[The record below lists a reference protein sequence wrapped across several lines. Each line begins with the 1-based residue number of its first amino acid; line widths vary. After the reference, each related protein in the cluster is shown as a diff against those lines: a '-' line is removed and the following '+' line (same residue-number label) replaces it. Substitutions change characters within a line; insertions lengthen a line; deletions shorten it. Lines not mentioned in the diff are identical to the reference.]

1 MAYPTDPK
9 YKLIKSST
17 DNTKT
22 EAIETMD
29 GDYRI
34 VFLLVDGNKEYEAYK
49 EWLSNWKAPRVE
61 IRDMETNE
69 LIGTYS
75 YYQLKSKYGK

>member
-22 EAIETMD
+22 AAIETMD

-49 EWLSNWKAPRVE
+49 EWLSLGNTPEEA
-61 IRDMETNE
+61 D
-69 LIGTYS
+69 
-75 YYQLKSKYGK
+75 

>member
-17 DNTKT
+17 DDTKT

-29 GDYRI
+29 GNYRL
-34 VFLLVDGNKEYEAYK
+34 VFLMVDGNSQYEEYKKWVAAGNTPEA
-49 EWLSNWKAPRVE
+49 A
-61 IRDMETNE
+61 D
-69 LIGTYS
+69 
-75 YYQLKSKYGK
+75 

>member
-9 YKLIKSST
+9 YKLIKSSI

-34 VFLLVDGNKEYEAYK
+34 VFLPIDGNTEYEEYK
-49 EWLSNWKAPRVE
+49 KWVE
-61 IRDMETNE
+61 EGNTAEAAD
-69 LIGTYS
+69 
-75 YYQLKSKYGK
+75 